1 MEDDSQQPRRF
12 CWMRRCCWSSQEEQ
26 EDEEQDNKEVEDRR
40 RWDGQSSGQD
50 ELVVE
55 ELRVEETCLR
65 MSRSSSSL
73 PHAEVWHLQRLVS
86 QP

>member
-1 MEDDSQQPRRF
+1 
-12 CWMRRCCWSSQEEQ
+12 MRRCCWSSQEEK
-26 EDEEQDNKEVEDRR
+26 EDNGQNNKEVEDRR

-55 ELRVEETCLR
+55 ELRAEETCLQ

-73 PHAEVWHLQRLVS
+73 PYPEV
-86 QP
+86 